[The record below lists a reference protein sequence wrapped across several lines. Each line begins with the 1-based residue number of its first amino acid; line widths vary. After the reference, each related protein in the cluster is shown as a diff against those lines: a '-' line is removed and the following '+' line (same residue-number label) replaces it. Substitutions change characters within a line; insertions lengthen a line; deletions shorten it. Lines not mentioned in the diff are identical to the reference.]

1 MTSVA
6 LLSLVLLFIQWETS
20 AFMSNGLRGLR
31 LRPVLC
37 QVGDECAKDVEVSS
51 EDLQRLWVKRGFPED
66 SFSERDALL
75 LTMVDGEDEDG
86 TFMSFEEIDVEIL
99 KGAMLGEVSVL
110 NAGVMVADTNT
121 DAAVDAGIEAEA
133 SSDSPMVPSGR
144 SVGIDL
150 GTTNSVISAVEGGRP
165 LVIPVD
171 AGRMLPSVVA
181 YLSDG
186 GGTVVGERAQRQAAT
201 NGGNTFSSIKRVIG
215 QTLGQVAD
223 LGDVQ
228 SLQMLR
234 GGMAL
239 VPRALAARK
248 KSEEGGS
255 GGGVATTQGGQTTKS
270 ARTKQTQSGPHESDS
285 DALLACAVLGGT
297 VTPEEVSALIL
308 RELLDAAESH
318 LKSGPIKKAVVTVPA
333 YFAPSQCAATE
344 RAAKLAG
351 LEHVKLLREPE
362 AAALAYGL
370 TREGKQ
376 IVLVFDLGG
385 GTFDVSVLD
394 VGDDFVEVIATSGDA
409 HLGGDDM
416 DALVQDWVIAQC
428 AATWAPE
435 GASTVDKTGLE
446 RRVRA
451 NATAMLRIRAAAE
464 AAKIDLSKHKAT
476 TIDLPMLL
484 SNFKGTSTDVQDVP
498 LLSASLEL
506 TRGRFEMLIK
516 PVLAGIARPLREAAL
531 MAGVNLQG
539 ESGQVSIS
547 SIDYQEELE
556 EEEKRVGDGERTGT
570 QAADSE
576 PSARELR
583 ELQTEGRRSAKARK
597 KTAGKT
603 RAEVRRLQAS
613 MRDPTLG
620 AFPGGQLLDDVI
632 LVGGATRIPAVRR
645 LVRTVTGLDPR
656 RAVNPDEAVS
666 LGASVLAGI
675 MDGDIEG
682 MQVMTAWQAA
692 MYRAFYD
699 EQVKGRG
706 ISEDSF
712 TAGASAG
719 DIARTTGTKDEPEPR
734 RIRAGKGLL
743 RKAARP

>member
-1 MTSVA
+1 
-6 LLSLVLLFIQWETS
+6 VL
-20 AFMSNGLRGLR
+20 G
-31 LRPVLC
+31 
-37 QVGDECAKDVEVSS
+37 QVGDEGIKGVEVSL
-51 EDLQRLWVKRGFPED
+51 EDLQRLWKKRGFPAK
-66 SFSERDALL
+66 SFSERNALL
-75 LTMVDGEDEDG
+75 LTMVHGEDEDEDEDG
-86 TFMSFEEIDVEIL
+86 TFMSFEDIDVEVL
-99 KGAMLGEVSVL
+99 KGDMLGEVGEVGKS
-110 NAGVMVADTNT
+110 VMVAE
-121 DAAVDAGIEAEA
+121 VDAGIEAEA
-133 SSDSPMVPSGR
+133 SSDSLIMVPSGR

-150 GTTNSVISAVEGGRP
+150 GTTNSVISAMQGGRP
-165 LVIPVD
+165 LVIPVNS
-171 AGRMLPSVVA
+171 GRILPSVVA

-201 NGGNTFSSIKRVIG
+201 NGGSTFSSIKRVIG

-234 GGMAL
+234 GGKSL
-239 VPRALAARK
+239 VSRALAARK
-248 KSEEGGS
+248 KSKKGGS
-255 GGGVATTQGGQTTKS
+255 GGGVATTAQNGQTTKS
-270 ARTKQTQSGPHESDS
+270 VRIKQTQNRPLESDS

-297 VTPEEVSALIL
+297 VTPEQASALIL

-333 YFAPSQCAATE
+333 YFAPSQCEATK

-370 TREGKQ
+370 NREGKQ

-416 DALVQDWVIAQC
+416 DALVQDWIIAQC
-428 AATWAPE
+428 AAAWAPE
-435 GASTVDKTGLE
+435 GASAVVKTGLE

-451 NATAMLRIRAAAE
+451 DAAAMLRIRVAAE

-484 SNFKGTSTDVQDVP
+484 SNFKGTSTDVQDMP
-498 LLSASLEL
+498 LLSAALVL

-516 PVLAGIARPLREAAL
+516 PVLAGLARPLREAAL
-531 MAGVNLQG
+531 IAGVNLQG
-539 ESGQVSIS
+539 ESGQVCIS
-547 SIDYQEELE
+547 SIDYEAELE
-556 EEEKRVGDGERTGT
+556 EEEERVGDGERG
-570 QAADSE
+570 ASA

-583 ELQTEGRRSAKARK
+583 ELQTEGRRSAKVRK

-613 MRDPTLG
+613 MRDPNIG
-620 AFPGGQLLDDVI
+620 AFPGGQLLDNVI

-645 LVRTVTGLDPR
+645 LIRTVTGLSPR
-656 RAVNPDEAVS
+656 RSVNPDEAVS

-682 MQVMTAWQAA
+682 MQIMTAWQAA

-699 EQVKGRG
+699 EQVKGWG
-706 ISEDSF
+706 ISEESF
-712 TAGASAG
+712 IACAGAGAG
-719 DIARTTGTKDEPEPR
+719 DVAKTTGNKDEPEPR
-734 RIRAGKGLL
+734 RIRAGNGLL
-743 RKAARP
+743 RKATRP